1 MELELVNNADDSEF
15 TALDESG
22 RKVGM
27 VYYINRPAYLD
38 LYHTEV
44 DPQVQGKH
52 VAQNMLHLVF
62 SYIRTHNRKAFVR
75 CSYIQKFLSR
85 HNEYDDLLYN

>member
-1 MELELVNNADDSEF
+1 MELELINNADDSEF
-15 TALDESG
+15 AALDKSG
-22 RKVGM
+22 RKIGM

-62 SYIRTHNRKAFVR
+62 HIFARTIRKIFVR
-75 CSYIQKFLSR
+75 CPYVQKFLSG
-85 HNEYDDLLYN
+85 HNEYDDLLCN